1 MITDRFFF
9 AFLVVALLGFGCST
23 PVLRQ
28 DIPVSS
34 NPMGAKIYA
43 DGQFAGQ
50 TPGTVSLERTKDHI
64 LTLVMDNYR
73 QEDVEIRKQYQSQK
87 VLMNAIQSGVNS
99 GLFFH
104 DTRMGVNSGFGSISR
119 QEETGEA
126 YTLVPPVVKVSLTPL
141 HGPAPG
147 SSASKGPPVGQSSAP
162 NASPDPSPRIS
173 AKDALKAG
181 AVAGAAVGAAQAK
194 PIGKEWKTSSSSRTY
209 TKPDGTRVTEKSG
222 TSVGIS
228 VNPAGMVDVIDK
240 LFK

>member
-73 QEDVEIRKQYQSQK
+73 QEDVEIRKQYQSK
-87 VLMNAIQSGVNS
+87 K
-99 GLFFH
+99 F
-104 DTRMGVNSGFGSISR
+104 
-119 QEETGEA
+119 
-126 YTLVPPVVKVSLTPL
+126 
-141 HGPAPG
+141 
-147 SSASKGPPVGQSSAP
+147 
-162 NASPDPSPRIS
+162 
-173 AKDALKAG
+173 
-181 AVAGAAVGAAQAK
+181 
-194 PIGKEWKTSSSSRTY
+194 
-209 TKPDGTRVTEKSG
+209 
-222 TSVGIS
+222 
-228 VNPAGMVDVIDK
+228 
-240 LFK
+240 